1 MNNNNHMGEWVRS
14 SSTPKRSE
22 RLKTHEEFEASEL
35 KKMLDKGWEI
45 KSAKVKHRRPRI
57 EKESKKPFKLFG
69 TLECKFEIPIEIL
82 IKAGF
87 AK

>member
-1 MNNNNHMGEWVRS
+1 VRS

-22 RLKTHEEFEASEL
+22 RLKTHEEFEASDF
-35 KKMLDKGWEI
+35 KRMLDEGWQAKAT
-45 KSAKVKHRRPRI
+45 KSKRPRI
-57 EKESKKPFKLFG
+57 KKEPKKPFKLFG
-69 TLECKFEIPIEIL
+69 TLECKFEIPLEIL